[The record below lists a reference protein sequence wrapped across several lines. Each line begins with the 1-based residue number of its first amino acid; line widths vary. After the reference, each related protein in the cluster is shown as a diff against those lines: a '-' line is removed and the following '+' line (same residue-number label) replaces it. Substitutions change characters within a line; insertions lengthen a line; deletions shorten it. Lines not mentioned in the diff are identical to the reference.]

1 MGCSLR
7 FADVSSKL
15 IPGIGNHQ
23 FVESTIRD
31 GISMIC
37 KGYTEADNRFLK
49 PYDANKPTSYII
61 YHIYLDAT
69 SMKQL
74 LPTEIRDWVNPKD
87 FNLGNYSNGSSII
100 SCSLKVDLDYPDEL
114 HDLCNDIF

>member
-1 MGCSLR
+1 
-7 FADVSSKL
+7 
-15 IPGIGNHQ
+15 
-23 FVESTIRD
+23 
-31 GISMIC
+31 MIC

-49 PYDANKPTSYII
+49 PYDTNKPTSYII

>member
-1 MGCSLR
+1 
-7 FADVSSKL
+7 
-15 IPGIGNHQ
+15 
-23 FVESTIRD
+23 
-31 GISMIC
+31 
-37 KGYTEADNRFLK
+37 
-49 PYDANKPTSYII
+49 
-61 YHIYLDAT
+61 
-69 SMKQL
+69 MKQL